1 MPSRVT
7 VVPGSHGPRQSG
19 SVTTPTWQ
27 ASTLASFMSTAGLG
41 PVSDGPSDDDSVVD
55 DDDDVGGI
63 GELAVSHCTNSHK
76 SNHLFHIN
84 SQWLAWYNNTRYMF
98 KRTWS
103 LSKSNA
109 CQK

>member
-41 PVSDGPSDDDSVVD
+41 PVRDGPSDDDSVVDDDD

-63 GELAVSHCTNSHK
+63 GELAVSHCTANSHK
-76 SNHLFHIN
+76 SFISH
-84 SQWLAWYNNTRYMF
+84 
-98 KRTWS
+98 
-103 LSKSNA
+103 
-109 CQK
+109 